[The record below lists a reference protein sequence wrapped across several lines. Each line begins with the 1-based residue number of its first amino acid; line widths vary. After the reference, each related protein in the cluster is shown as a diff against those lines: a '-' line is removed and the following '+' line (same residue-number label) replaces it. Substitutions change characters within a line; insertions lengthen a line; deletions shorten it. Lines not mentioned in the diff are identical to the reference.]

1 MSAPGNKYSL
11 SSWPGKRRE
20 APSSRQMSRPSTS
33 SSRSRIDVDAR
44 DKPGHDGVG
53 KRGAARIVAFSFAI
67 IASVTIAIGAW
78 VVSLGPLPLAQ
89 ARQISTTIV
98 DRNGKL
104 LRAYAM
110 AAGRWRLPV
119 DARTG
124 VDPGYL
130 KLLLAYEDRRFYSHA
145 GVDPLALGRAAF
157 QLVTRG
163 HIVSGGSTITMQLA
177 RLMEPRRQRSVHA
190 KLRQMVRA
198 IEIERQ
204 LTKDQILDLYLA
216 LAPFGGNLEGI
227 RAASIGY
234 FGKEPKRLSLAE
246 SALLVA
252 LPQSPENRRLDRY
265 PTIARIA
272 RDRVLDRMVEDG
284 RVATEDAVQAK
295 SVPVSRMRKP
305 MPILAPHSADQA
317 MATVKDTPVI
327 ALTLDSGL
335 QMVLE
340 ALARDRAAA
349 LGPSISIAIIAVDNE
364 SGDVLARIGSPDYF
378 DDRRAGQVDM
388 TRAVRSPGSTL
399 KPFIYGLAFEDG
411 FVHPESLID
420 DRPIR
425 FGSYAPENFDMTFQG
440 TVPVR
445 KALQLSLNVPAIAL
459 LDRVGSSRLSSRL
472 KQAGAN
478 LVLPKDEAPGL
489 AMGLGGVGVTL
500 QDLVQL
506 YCGLARLGNTRPL
519 REIMIA
525 KDDRRDSLRLMDQ
538 VAAWQ
543 VGNVLIGTPP
553 PENAAHNR
561 IAFKT
566 GTSYGYRDA
575 WSVGFDGRITIGVWV
590 GRPDGAPVPGLV
602 GRTAAAPIL
611 FDAFA
616 RTGKLPAALPKP
628 PKGALVASNA
638 KLPLTLR
645 RVRPVGELVRTGGE
659 QAPHIQFPLNGSRID
674 VDRSGGAE
682 LAAMPVKIAGGVLPL
697 TMLVNGVAVGEIDSR
712 RQRLFDPPGPGFARL
727 TVIDATG
734 AADTVV
740 IRIQ

>member
-1 MSAPGNKYSL
+1 MSEATAIATTPR
-11 SSWPGKRRE
+11 PARRWG
-20 APSSRQMSRPSTS
+20 
-33 SSRSRIDVDAR
+33 RIKLAATISAVV
-44 DKPGHDGVG
+44 GLMLVGV
-53 KRGAARIVAFSFAI
+53 FA
-67 IASVTIAIGAW
+67 AW
-78 VVSLGPLPLAQ
+78 VVSLGPLPLEQ
-89 ARQISTTIV
+89 ARQVSTTVV

-110 AAGRWRLPV
+110 ADGRWRLPV
-119 DARTG
+119 DARTN

-130 KLLLAYEDRRFYSHA
+130 KLLLAYEDRRFRSHG

-177 RLMEPRRQRSVHA
+177 RLMEPRHERSVYA

-198 IEIERQ
+198 IELEHQ
-204 LTKDQILDLYLA
+204 LNKDQILNLYLA
-216 LAPFGGNLEGI
+216 LAPYGGNLEGI
-227 RAASIGY
+227 RAASIAY

-246 SALLVA
+246 AALLVA

-265 PTIARIA
+265 PEAAHVA

-284 RVATEDAVQAK
+284 TVSAEDAAQAK
-295 SVPVSRMRKP
+295 AVPVPRFRKP
-305 MPILAPHSADQA
+305 MPILAPHSADRA
-317 MATVKDTPVI
+317 VATVKDVPVI
-327 ALTLDSGL
+327 SLTLDSNL
-335 QMVLE
+335 QKVLE
-340 ALARDRAAA
+340 ALARDRAMM
-349 LGPSISIAIIAVDNE
+349 LGPNISVGIIAVDNE
-364 SGDVLARIGSPDYF
+364 SGDVLARVGSPDYF

-425 FGSYAPENFDMTFQG
+425 FGTYAPENFDMTFQG

-445 KALQLSLNVPAIAL
+445 KALQFSLNVPAIEL
-459 LDRVGSSRLSSRL
+459 LDRVGASRLSSRL

-478 LVLPKDEAPGL
+478 LVLPKDEVPGL
-489 AMGLGGVGVTL
+489 AMGLGGVGITL

-506 YCGLARLGNTRPL
+506 YSGLARLGTARPL
-519 REIMIA
+519 REIVTSN
-525 KDDRRDSLRLMDQ
+525 DDPRDPLRLLDQ

-543 VGNVLIGTPP
+543 VGNVLIGSPP
-553 PENAAHNR
+553 PENAPRNR

-616 RTGKLPAALPKP
+616 RTGKLPAPLPKP
-628 PKGALVASNA
+628 PKGALLASNA
-638 KLPLTLR
+638 KLPLPLR
-645 RVRPVGELVRTGGE
+645 RFRPVGELVRTGSE

-674 VDRSGGAE
+674 VTSSQDASFS
-682 LAAMPVKIAGGVLPL
+682 AMPVRVAGGVLPM
-697 TMLVNGVAVGEIDSR
+697 TMLVNGVSVGQIDGR
-712 RQRLFDPPGPGFARL
+712 RQRLVDSPGPGFARL

>member
-1 MSAPGNKYSL
+1 MAF
-11 SSWPGKRRE
+11 
-20 APSSRQMSRPSTS
+20 AV
-33 SSRSRIDVDAR
+33 ICIAVI
-44 DKPGHDGVG
+44 
-53 KRGAARIVAFSFAI
+53 GAFA
-67 IASVTIAIGAW
+67 AW
-78 VVSLGPLPLAQ
+78 VVSLGPLPLAHAQ
-89 ARQISTTIV
+89 QVSTTVV

-110 AAGRWRLPV
+110 ADGRWRLPV
-119 DARTG
+119 DAKTS
-124 VDPGYL
+124 VDPAYL
-130 KLLLAYEDRRFYSHA
+130 KLLLAYEDRRFRSHG

-163 HIVSGGSTITMQLA
+163 RIVSGGSTITMQLA
-177 RLMEPRRQRSVHA
+177 RLMEPRRERSVYA

-204 LTKDQILDLYLA
+204 LNKDQILDLYLA
-216 LAPFGGNLEGI
+216 LAPFGGNLEGV
-227 RAASIGY
+227 RAASIAY

-246 SALLVA
+246 AALLVA
-252 LPQSPENRRLDRY
+252 LPQSPETRRLDRY
-265 PTIARIA
+265 PDAARAA
-272 RDRVLDRMVEDG
+272 RDRVLDRMVEDR
-284 RVATEDAVQAK
+284 RVPAEDAVLAK
-295 SVPVSRMRKP
+295 ETPVSRLRKA

-317 MATVKDTPVI
+317 VANVKDAPVI
-327 ALTLDSGL
+327 ALTLDSSL
-335 QMVLE
+335 QKVLE
-340 ALARDRAAA
+340 ALARDRALA
-349 LGPSISIAIIAVDNE
+349 LGSNISVAIIAVDNA

-445 KALQLSLNVPAIAL
+445 KALQQSLNVPAVAL
-459 LDRVGSSRLSSRL
+459 LDRVGASRLSSRL

-478 LVLPKDEAPGL
+478 LVLPKDEVPGL
-489 AMGLGGVGVTL
+489 AMGLGGVGITL

-506 YCGLARLGNTRPL
+506 YAGLARLGTTRPL
-519 REIMIA
+519 REIVKA
-525 KDDRRDSLRLMDQ
+525 QDHQRDALQRDPLRLMDK

-543 VGNVLIGTPP
+543 VGNVLLGSPP
-553 PENAAHNR
+553 PENGVRNR

-616 RTGKLPAALPKP
+616 RTGKLPMPLPKP
-628 PKGALVASNA
+628 PRGALLASNA
-638 KLPLTLR
+638 KLPLPLR
-645 RVRPVGELVRTGGE
+645 RFRPVGELVRTGGE

-674 VDRSGGAE
+674 VDRSGSAQSS
-682 LAAMPVKIAGGVLPL
+682 AMPVKVAGGVLPM
-697 TMLVNGVAVGEIDSR
+697 TMLVNGVSMGAIDGR
-712 RQRLFDPPGPGFARL
+712 RQRLVDPPGPGFARL

>member
-1 MSAPGNKYSL
+1 MAAAVAFVL
-11 SSWPGKRRE
+11 C
-20 APSSRQMSRPSTS
+20 
-33 SSRSRIDVDAR
+33 
-44 DKPGHDGVG
+44 
-53 KRGAARIVAFSFAI
+53 GAA
-67 IASVTIAIGAW
+67 TYAW
-78 VVSLGPLPLAQ
+78 INSLGPLPLAQ
-89 ARQISTTIV
+89 AKQISTTVV

-110 AAGRWRLPV
+110 ADGRWRLPV
-119 DARTG
+119 TAKTS

-130 KLLLAYEDRRFYSHA
+130 DVLLGYEDKRFYTHH

-157 QLVTRG
+157 QLLTRG

-177 RLMEPRRQRSVHA
+177 RLLEPRQNRNLGA
-190 KLRQMVRA
+190 KLRQAVRA
-198 IEIERQ
+198 LQIEQKLSKNE
-204 LTKDQILDLYLA
+204 ILDLYLE

-227 RAASIGY
+227 RAASIAY
-234 FGKEPKRLSLAE
+234 FGKKPKRLSLAE

-252 LPQSPENRRLDRY
+252 LPQSPETRRLDRH
-265 PTIARIA
+265 PGTARVA
-272 RDRVLDRMVEDG
+272 RDRVLDRMVQEG
-284 RVATEDAVQAK
+284 RVSAADAMQAK
-295 SVPVSRMRKP
+295 AVVVPKLRKP
-305 MPILAPHSADQA
+305 MPVLAPHSADQA
-317 MATVKDTPVI
+317 TSLLKDTPI
-327 ALTLDSGL
+327 IKLTLDAGI
-335 QMVLE
+335 QRALE

-349 LGPSISIAIIAVDNE
+349 LGANISIGIIAVDND
-364 SGDVLARIGSPDYF
+364 SGDVLAHVGSPDYF

-388 TRAVRSPGSTL
+388 TRAIRSPGSTL

-411 FVHPESLID
+411 FVHPDSLIE

-459 LDRVGSSRLSSRL
+459 LDRVGASRLSSRL
-472 KQAGAN
+472 KQAGGN

-500 QDLVQL
+500 RDLVQL
-506 YCGLARLGNTRPL
+506 YTGLARNGSAKPL
-519 REIMIA
+519 REIMQA
-525 KDDRRDSLRLMDQ
+525 NGGDDRGSMRLMDP

-543 VGNVLIGTPP
+543 VGNVLMGTPP

-575 WSVGFDGRITIGVWV
+575 WSVGFDGRMTIGVWV

-616 RTGKLPAALPKP
+616 RTGRLPAPLPKA
-628 PKGALVASNA
+628 PKGTLIASNA
-638 KLPLTLR
+638 KLPLPLR
-645 RVRPVGELVRTGGE
+645 RFRPFGELIRTGSE
-659 QAPHIQFPLNGSRID
+659 QALHIQFPLNGSRID
-674 VDRSGGAE
+674 ASSGENQLSA
-682 LAAMPVKIAGGVLPL
+682 LPVKVAGGVLPM
-697 TMLVNGVAVGEIDSR
+697 TMLVNGVAVGEIDGR
-712 RQRLFDPPGPGFARL
+712 RQRLVDPPGPGFVRL
-727 TVIDATG
+727 TVMDAMG

-740 IRIQ
+740 VRIQ

>member
-1 MSAPGNKYSL
+1 MAIAPASLRWRRIKRVAAASAAAGL
-11 SSWPGKRRE
+11 IL
-20 APSSRQMSRPSTS
+20 T
-33 SSRSRIDVDAR
+33 
-44 DKPGHDGVG
+44 GV
-53 KRGAARIVAFSFAI
+53 FA
-67 IASVTIAIGAW
+67 AW

-89 ARQISTTIV
+89 ARQVSTTIV

-110 AAGRWRLPV
+110 ADGRWRLPV

-130 KLLLAYEDRRFYSHA
+130 KLLLAYEDRRFYSHS
-145 GVDPLALGRAAF
+145 GVDPFALGRAAF

-177 RLMEPRRQRSVHA
+177 RLMEPRRERSVYA

-198 IEIERQ
+198 LEIERQ
-204 LTKDQILDLYLA
+204 LNKDQILDLYLA
-216 LAPFGGNLEGI
+216 LAPFGGNLEGV
-227 RAASIGY
+227 RAASIAY
-234 FGKEPKRLSLAE
+234 FGKEPKRLSLPE

-252 LPQSPENRRLDRY
+252 LPQSPETRRVDRY
-265 PTIARIA
+265 PDVARAA
-272 RDRVLDRMVEDG
+272 RDRVLDRMVEDS
-284 RVATEDAVQAK
+284 RVSEEEAASAKATP
-295 SVPVSRMRKP
+295 VPRLRKP

-317 MATVKDTPVI
+317 IANVKDADVI
-327 ALTLDSGL
+327 RLTLDGSL
-335 QMVLE
+335 QKVLE

-349 LGPSISIAIIAVDNE
+349 LGPNISVAIVAVDNE

-459 LDRVGSSRLSSRL
+459 LDRVGASRLSSRL

-478 LVLPKDEAPGL
+478 LVLPKDEVPGL

-506 YCGLARLGNTRPL
+506 YSGLARLGTTRPL
-519 REIMIA
+519 REIA
-525 KDDRRDSLRLMDQ
+525 KDEPRDFLRLMDQ

-553 PENAAHNR
+553 PENGVHNR

-575 WSVGFDGRITIGVWV
+575 WSVGFDGRLTIGVWV

-638 KLPLTLR
+638 KLPLPLR
-645 RVRPVGELVRTGGE
+645 RFRPVGELVRTGGE

-674 VDRSGGAE
+674 VDRSGSAQFS
-682 LAAMPVKIAGGVLPL
+682 AMPVKVAGGVLPM
-697 TMLVNGVAVGEIDSR
+697 TMLVNGVSVGEIDGR
-712 RQRLFDPPGPGFARL
+712 RQRLVDPPGPGFARL

>member
-1 MSAPGNKYSL
+1 MSEPDLN
-11 SSWPGKRRE
+11 
-20 APSSRQMSRPSTS
+20 APSSGPDFSRASTTS
-33 SSRSRIDVDAR
+33 VARNKEDVDGR
-44 DKPGHDGVG
+44 DKPGHDG
-53 KRGAARIVAFSFAI
+53 RGRRRAVRIGGIGFAI
-67 IASVTIAIGAW
+67 IFLVTVMFGYW
-78 VVSLGPLPLAQ
+78 VVSLGPLPIEQ
-89 ARQISTTIV
+89 ARQVSTSIV

-110 AAGRWRLPV
+110 ADGRWRLPV

-130 KLLLAYEDRRFYSHA
+130 KILMGYEDKRFRSHD
-145 GVDPLALGRAAF
+145 GVDPFALGRAALQF
-157 QLVTRG
+157 VTRG

-177 RLMEPRRQRSVHA
+177 RLMEPRRERSVYA

-204 LTKDQILDLYLA
+204 MTKDQILDLYLA
-216 LAPFGGNLEGI
+216 LAPYGGNLEGI
-227 RAASIGY
+227 RAASIAY

-252 LPQSPENRRLDRY
+252 LPQSPETRRLDRY
-265 PTIARIA
+265 PQAARAA

-284 RVATEDAVQAK
+284 RVSADDAAQAK
-295 SVPVSRMRKP
+295 QVPVPRLRKP
-305 MPILAPHSADQA
+305 MPILAPHSADA
-317 MATVKDTPVI
+317 ALATVKDSPII
-327 ALTLDSGL
+327 ALTLDAGL
-335 QMVLE
+335 QKVLE
-340 ALARDRAAA
+340 ALARDRAVA
-349 LGPSISIAIIAVDNE
+349 LGPNISIGIIAVDNA
-364 SGDVLARIGSPDYF
+364 SGDVLARVGSPDYF

-459 LDRVGSSRLSSRL
+459 LDRVGASRLSSRL
-472 KQAGAN
+472 KQAGGN

-489 AMGLGGVGVTL
+489 AMGLGGVGITL

-506 YCGLARLGNTRPL
+506 YSGLARLGTTRPL
-519 REIMIA
+519 REIRGIG
-525 KDDRRDSLRLMDQ
+525 DDQRDPLRLLDQ

-553 PENAAHNR
+553 PENAPHNR

-575 WSVGFDGRITIGVWV
+575 WSVGFDGRYTIGVWV

-628 PKGALVASNA
+628 PKGTLLASNA
-638 KLPLTLR
+638 RLPLPLR
-645 RVRPVGELVRTGGE
+645 RFRPVGELVRNGDE
-659 QAPHIQFPLNGSRID
+659 QAPRIQFPLNGSRID
-674 VDRSGGAE
+674 VAGTGADQS
-682 LAAMPVKIAGGVLPL
+682 MPVRVAGGVLPM
-697 TMLVNGVAVGEIDSR
+697 TMLVNGVSVGEIDGR
-712 RQRLFDPPGPGFARL
+712 RQRLIEPPGPGFARL
-727 TVIDATG
+727 TVIDAAG

>member
-1 MSAPGNKYSL
+1 MSAPASH
-11 SSWPGKRRE
+11 
-20 APSSRQMSRPSTS
+20 S
-33 SSRSRIDVDAR
+33 SSSCPGESAKRVFAWMTRASTPSVAVQKEDVDGR
-44 DKPGHDGVG
+44 VKPGHDGV
-53 KRGAARIVAFSFAI
+53 RRRRLIRVAAVAFATLAVVAVS
-67 IASVTIAIGAW
+67 IGAW
-78 VVSLGPLPLAQ
+78 IISLGPLPLTQAQ
-89 ARQISTTIV
+89 QVSATII

-110 AAGRWRLPV
+110 ANGRWRLPV

-130 KLLLAYEDRRFYSHA
+130 KLLLAYEDRRFYSHR
-145 GVDPLALGRAAF
+145 GVDPLAMGRAAL

-163 HIVSGGSTITMQLA
+163 EIVSGGSTITMQLA
-177 RLMEPRRQRSVHA
+177 RLMVPRRERSVYA
-190 KLRQMVRA
+190 KLLQVARA
-198 IEIERQ
+198 LEIERQ

-216 LAPFGGNLEGI
+216 MAPFGGNLEGV
-227 RAASIGY
+227 RAASIAY

-246 SALLVA
+246 AALLVA
-252 LPQSPENRRLDRY
+252 LPQSPETRRLDRH
-265 PTIARIA
+265 PDVARKA

-284 RVATEDAVQAK
+284 SVSGDDAAQAK
-295 SVPVSRMRKP
+295 AVPVPRLRKP
-305 MPILAPHSADQA
+305 MPILAPHSSDQA
-317 MATVKDTPVI
+317 IATVKDTPVI
-327 ALTLDSGL
+327 RLTLDASL
-335 QMVLE
+335 QKVLE
-340 ALARDRAAA
+340 ALAHDRAIAQ
-349 LGPSISIAIIAVDNE
+349 GSNISVAMIAVDNE
-364 SGDVLARIGSPDYF
+364 SGDVLARVGSPDYF

-411 FVHPESLID
+411 LVHPESLIE

-459 LDRVGSSRLSSRL
+459 LDRVGASRLSSRL
-472 KQAGAN
+472 KQAGVN

-500 QDLVQL
+500 QDLTQL
-506 YCGLARLGNTRPL
+506 YVGLARLGNTRPL
-519 REIMIA
+519 REIMTDSHDA
-525 KDDRRDSLRLMDQ
+525 RDSLRLMDQ

-553 PENAAHNR
+553 PENGVHNR

-575 WSVGFDGRITIGVWV
+575 WSVGYDGRITIGVWV
-590 GRPDGAPVPGLV
+590 GRPDGAPVPGLL

-616 RTGKLPAALPKP
+616 RTGKLPAALPKA

-638 KLPLTLR
+638 KLPLPLR
-645 RVRPVGELVRTGGE
+645 RFRPVGELVRTGTE
-659 QAPHIQFPLNGSRID
+659 QAPRIQFPLNGSGID
-674 VDRSGGAE
+674 VDRSGGAQ
-682 LAAMPVKIAGGVLPL
+682 LSAMPVKVAGGVLPM
-697 TMLVNGVAVGEIDSR
+697 TVLVNGAAVGEIDSR
-712 RQRLFDPPGPGFARL
+712 RQRLVDPPGPGFARL

-740 IRIQ
+740 IRMQ